1 MAELFREVY
10 NLLKLTCED
19 TSSPPMYGTEKG
31 DDEGKEFVV
40 IGDMKLEVER
50 ETARSLQP
58 HINLKLREMTTA
70 SIFEEEILPHLWAVE
85 CNVAPSRAYL
95 RDAERR

>member
-10 NLLKLTCED
+10 DLLKLTCED
-19 TSSPPMYGTEKG
+19 TSSPPVYSTEER

-40 IGDMKLEVER
+40 IGDMELEVKR

-58 HINLKLREMTTA
+58 DINLKLREVTTA
-70 SIFEEEILPHLWAVE
+70 SIIEEEILPHLWAVE